1 MKITSNDTLIEYG
14 YLESGNERWISS
26 IEPTFYGNEIK
37 FTVLMSNGTT
47 IYKYYNNIPLEQNNK
62 VLKGFTNSPFSE
74 NILLKINVEK
84 QFNNYEEVYD
94 TIYPVYEYPVNIT
107 ELRVDLYTCSADSI
121 VVNKQSYLR
130 SVVTIGFTFKDVCD
144 IINPKIILSN
154 TNDTT
159 ITELKFDYARIEKF
173 NKYYFVK
180 DIKYLNNNLLE
191 VQLTLDVLMSNKNA
205 IYNLTAFV
213 DRNEFRYNERIIDD
227 KLVILADKDYRTTT
241 IETDLFKPQIEVTS
255 GLTTVHEPYSLYVN
269 GFNLKVVDQ

>member
-1 MKITSNDTLIEYG
+1 MKIISNDTLIEYG
-14 YLESGNERWISS
+14 YLESTNERWISS
-26 IEPTFYGNEIK
+26 IEPTLYGDEVK
-37 FTVLMSNGTT
+37 FTVLMSNGST
-47 IYKYYNNIPLEQNNK
+47 IYRYYNIPLEQNNK

-74 NILLKINVEK
+74 NKLLNIGVEK
-84 QFNNYEEVYD
+84 QFNDYEEVYD
-94 TIYPVYEYPVNIT
+94 VIYPVYEYPVNIT
-107 ELRVDLYTCSADSI
+107 TLKIDLYTCSADSI
-121 VVNKQSYLR
+121 VVNKQPYLR
-130 SVVTIGFTFKDVCD
+130 SVVTTGFTFKDICD

-154 TNDTT
+154 TNDIT

-191 VQLTLDVLMSNKNA
+191 VQLELDVLMTNKNA

-241 IETDLFKPQIEVTS
+241 IETDLFKPQTINSAKVK
-255 GLTTVHEPYSLYVN
+255 PYSLYVN
-269 GFNLKVVDQ
+269 GFSLKVVDEL